1 MKKNMTDLFLY
12 KYLIINIITTVRPI
26 TLAFFHLEENL
37 SEFGDIYYK
46 IRTDESETGYQDKN

>member
-1 MKKNMTDLFLY
+1 MTDLFLY

-46 IRTDESETGYQDKN
+46 RRTDESETGYQDKN